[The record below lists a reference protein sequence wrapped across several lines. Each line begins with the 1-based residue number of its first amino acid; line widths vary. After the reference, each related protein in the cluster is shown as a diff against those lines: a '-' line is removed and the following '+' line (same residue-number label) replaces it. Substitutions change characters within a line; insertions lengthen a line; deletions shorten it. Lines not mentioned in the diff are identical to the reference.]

1 MTGMM
6 ASSKAGH
13 DRNEVYVIVG
23 EDEKFVYLC
32 DGRLKTLERPKKK
45 SRKHIQIIKNG
56 IDEMLRQRL
65 LEGAPVRNE
74 EIRYAIKEFHRKS
87 KEVEDV

>member
-1 MTGMM
+1 MIGMM

-32 DGRLKTLERPKKK
+32 DGRLKTLEKPKKK

-65 LEGAPVRNE
+65 FNGAPVRNE
-74 EIRYAIKEFHRKS
+74 EIRYAIKEFNRKS
-87 KEVEDV
+87 KEVKDV